1 MRWSHSLTQNLVSG
15 CESEAHRRVSKQVSH
30 SCSCSNFCFD
40 SRCLHAQP
48 CKWQLFF
55 AVLLEILEAETRR
68 VAEKSSA
75 FGYLRF
81 TASSSRRDA
90 SGCRPRCFRCEAR
103 TEDSYS
109 KIAGCSAMGQFVEA
123 VNQKLRGWKKQW
135 FFGSE
140 KARCWFDLP
149 GRGAVPWYLDFGPS
163 TDGGGPQDCW
173 MSVRFVV
180 FLFKEYRTKIATKW
194 FEECVTDGIWRHLIA
209 GSMIW
214 PTFTFSQCIF
224 YVQSPQMFTRLARA
238 LPNHLTTGTLW
249 SCKC

>member
-48 CKWQLFF
+48 FKWQLFF

-90 SGCRPRCFRCEAR
+90 SGCRLRCFRCEAR

-123 VNQKLRGWKKQW
+123 VNQKSKGMKKTMVFW
-135 FFGSE
+135 IRES
-140 KARCWFDLP
+140 KVLVWPARS
-149 GRGAVPWYLDFGPS
+149 RSSA
-163 TDGGGPQDCW
+163 
-173 MSVRFVV
+173 VV
-180 FLFKEYRTKIATKW
+180 FGLWTFYRRWRTARLLNVSEIC
-194 FEECVTDGIWRHLIA
+194 CVFVQGVPYQDSHKVIWRMCYRRYMEASDRGKHDMANIC
-209 GSMIW
+209 
-214 PTFTFSQCIF
+214 F
-224 YVQSPQMFTRLARA
+224 
-238 LPNHLTTGTLW
+238 
-249 SCKC
+249 